1 MFVHGWKYIHIYI
14 FFPFQSPNYIPAAML
29 HWQFNIIFSVNL
41 WFISWAITES
51 SNSITPELKFGY
63 FLLNELYAITY
74 TKFHYIFKMLSLL
87 AILIHKRNKSLSS
100 MSFSI
105 PLDMNIIFFNISET
119 TNSLWKMFTF
129 QFTNNLLFS
138 N

>member
-1 MFVHGWKYIHIYI
+1 MFVHGWKYIYI
-14 FFPFQSPNYIPAAML
+14 FFPFQSPNYIPAVVL
-29 HWQFNIIFSVNL
+29 HWKFNIIFSVNL
-41 WFISWAITES
+41 WFISWAMTES
-51 SNSITPELKFGY
+51 SNSITLELRFGY